1 MERDERKRRTPKIAG
16 HEPNHGPPRNL
27 GSIIRATHFGKQWS
41 PWNAARAG
49 AFGAEVH
56 ERPVGRKVHELWH
69 NPDDDAGIEE
79 EGVVACCVA
88 KLEAPVP
95 RPIERG
101 GKKETALLRKT

>member
-1 MERDERKRRTPKIAG
+1 MDSTMGARKEGKNELLCEGMRVERDERKRRTPKITG

-56 ERPVGRKVHELWH
+56 ERPVGRKVHEL
-69 NPDDDAGIEE
+69 
-79 EGVVACCVA
+79 
-88 KLEAPVP
+88 
-95 RPIERG
+95 
-101 GKKETALLRKT
+101 